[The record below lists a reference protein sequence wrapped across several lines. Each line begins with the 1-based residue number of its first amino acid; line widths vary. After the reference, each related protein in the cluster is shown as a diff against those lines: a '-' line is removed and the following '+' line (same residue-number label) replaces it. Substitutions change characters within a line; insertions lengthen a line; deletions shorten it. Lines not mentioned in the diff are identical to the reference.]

1 MSTAGIEETSKKR
14 KAPSDESEGQHHT
27 HAPENGGNDDSVSTQ
42 QQSQATSG
50 VHTMDESASGQE
62 QQAEQAAPSSQA
74 QPIQPPDNK
83 AENKNPYDNLR
94 YCIVTNDGKEDSL
107 IKLIGL
113 KQLFSKQLPK
123 MPRAYIARLVFDR
136 RHTSL
141 AILSSDP
148 EHQGTDDE
156 IIGGI
161 CYRGFGDMR
170 FAEIAFCAVNASHQV
185 KVCSFLLF
193 A

>member
-1 MSTAGIEETSKKR
+1 MSESSKKR
-14 KAPSDESEGQHHT
+14 KAPSESDEQD
-27 HAPENGGNDDSVSTQ
+27 HATENGGNDVSTSTQ
-42 QQSQATSG
+42 QRSQSISG
-50 VHTMDESASGQE
+50 NRAIDELASGQE
-62 QQAEQAAPSSQA
+62 QQTEPAPPTSEG
-74 QPIQPPDNK
+74 QPIRPAAAADLPDKN
-83 AENKNPYDNLR
+83 ESKNPYDNLR

-161 CYRGFGDMR
+161 CYRGFDDMR

-185 KVCSFLLF
+185 KVCVFLLF